1 MIDLKIGYV
10 ETIISFDDSESIKTL
25 SISSLQI
32 YYQIYLLFKS
42 GYEDSFYLTE
52 NNSKKVFFKNVSII
66 SDIFQLTEND
76 KNNLKL
82 LYANVDKNLS
92 TKQSNLVSQ
101 IDTLAGELMF
111 DISFNSNK
119 KMEYEVKTKASDILS
134 LYRFRFSEENNKSF
148 FMLFL
153 NYLKCLKEIKNS
165 ILIITFDF
173 LHYFDEYHINLL
185 REELLLYDIKL
196 LDIRFIDAKKA
207 IENIDDIF
215 VDNDLCEY

>member
-42 GYEDSFYLTE
+42 GYEDSFYLTV

-196 LDIRFIDAKKA
+196 LDIRFIDAKKT

>member
-10 ETIISFDDSESIKTL
+10 ETIISFNDSESIKTL
-25 SISSLQI
+25 SISSLEI

-42 GYEDSFYLTE
+42 GYEDSFYLTV

-76 KNNLKL
+76 KNNLKQ

-92 TKQSNLVSQ
+92 IKQSNLVSQ
-101 IDTLAGELMF
+101 IDTLASELMF
-111 DISFNSNK
+111 DISLNSNK

-165 ILIITFDF
+165 VLIITFDF
-173 LHYFDEYHINLL
+173 LHYFDKYHIDLL

-196 LDIRFIDAKKA
+196 LDIRFSDTKKA

>member
-82 LYANVDKNLS
+82 LYANIDKNLS

>member
-10 ETIISFDDSESIKTL
+10 ETVISYNDSESIKTL
-25 SISSLQI
+25 SISNLHI

-42 GYEDSFYLTE
+42 GYEDSFYLTI

-76 KNNLKL
+76 KNNLKQ
-82 LYANVDKNLS
+82 LYSNVDKNLS

-111 DISFNSNK
+111 DISLNSNK
-119 KMEYEVKTKASDILS
+119 KMEYEVKIKPSDILS
-134 LYRFRFSEENNKSF
+134 LYRFRFSEDNNKSF

-173 LHYFDEYHINLL
+173 LHYFDNYHINLL
-185 REELLLYDIKL
+185 KEELLLYDIKL
-196 LDIRFIDAKKA
+196 LDIRFMDAKKV

-215 VDNDLCEY
+215 IDNDFCEY

>member
-1 MIDLKIGYV
+1 MIDLKIDYV
-10 ETIISFDDSESIKTL
+10 ETIISFNDSESIKTL
-25 SISSLQI
+25 SISSLEI

-42 GYEDSFYLTE
+42 GYEDSFYLTV

-76 KNNLKL
+76 KNNLKQ

-92 TKQSNLVSQ
+92 IKQSNLVSQ

-111 DISFNSNK
+111 DISLNSNK

-165 ILIITFDF
+165 VLIITFDF
-173 LHYFDEYHINLL
+173 LHYFDKYHIDLL

-196 LDIRFIDAKKA
+196 LDIRFSDTKKA

>member
-10 ETIISFDDSESIKTL
+10 ETVISFNDSESIKTL
-25 SISSLQI
+25 SISNLQI

-42 GYEDSFYLTE
+42 GYEDSFYLTV
-52 NNSKKVFFKNVSII
+52 NNSKKIFFKNVSII
-66 SDIFQLTEND
+66 SDVFQLTEND
-76 KNNLKL
+76 KNNLKQ

-101 IDTLAGELMF
+101 IDTLASELMF
-111 DISFNSNK
+111 DISLNSNK

-134 LYRFRFSEENNKSF
+134 LYRYRFSEENNKTF

-173 LHYFDEYHINLL
+173 LHYFDNYHINLL
-185 REELLLYDIKL
+185 KEELLLYDIKL
-196 LDIRFIDAKKA
+196 LDIRFMYAKKV

-215 VDNDLCEY
+215 IDNDLCEY